1 MDLKE
6 QIRNRIIENEKN
18 ELNGLREMH
27 RTHTESADL
36 DEDSSLELDDFAQQ
50 DQSRESARSLEARIN
65 SAKQALDSFVNL
77 SFLPKSQVEPGALVL
92 TDSLNFYIGISASLF
107 EYEGRK
113 FIGLNTDAPIYAA
126 LEGKKAGDEAD
137 FNGTIYKI
145 LEIN

>member
-50 DQSRESARSLEARIN
+50 DQSRESARSLESRIN
-65 SAKQALDSFVNL
+65 SAKQALDSFVNI
-77 SFLPKSQVEPGALVL
+77 SFSPKSQVEPGALVL
-92 TDSLNFYIGISASLF
+92 TDSLNFYIGISASQF
-107 EYEGRK
+107 EHEDRK
-113 FIGLNTDAPIYAA
+113 FIGIQTDAPIYAA
-126 LEGKKAGDEAD
+126 LEGKKSGDELD
-137 FNGTIYKI
+137 FNEKKYKI
-145 LEIN
+145 LKVL